1 MSVKALASQ
10 TVYYG
15 ISSIAAK
22 FINYLLTPYLTYNAL
37 FSVSDNG
44 KMSAV
49 YSLIPML
56 NILFTYGMESAYFR
70 FVNKSAS
77 PEETTNTTQITLLF
91 TTVVFSVGMWVATPW
106 LATVASLQAV
116 PALISLSI
124 VIIATDTLCAIPF
137 ARLRNEGRPLL
148 FAFIR
153 VSSILI
159 NIGAVLFFLSLCPPL
174 VTKNPQGWASY
185 FYNPATNP
193 VVYILLANIVQNI
206 VTLLLLQKWFWPTR
220 WQINTSLLKNMLWY
234 ALPMLVAG
242 LGGMVNETFDRLM
255 LGWWLPSTVDHD
267 VERGIYGACYKISL
281 FVTLFIQAF
290 RMGAEPFF
298 FKQAK
303 QANAPET
310 YAKVTYYFVLLMALI
325 FIAVVANM
333 PILQYFVAP
342 KYWRGLPIV
351 PILLLAN
358 ICLGIYYNLSVW
370 YKVTQH
376 VLYGT
381 YITFI
386 GCGITL
392 LVNYIGIPIFGFMA
406 CAVATLSCYSIMMFL
421 SYIWGQKKYPI
432 PYATKTLGAYLL
444 ASIVLV
450 VLLYTV
456 QQRATVW
463 VQLIAGWAVL
473 FAFTGFLLW
482 KERAEMKKLPLIGK
496 FLG

>member
-358 ICLGIYYNLSVW
+358 ICLGIY
-370 YKVTQH
+370 
-376 VLYGT
+376 
-381 YITFI
+381 
-386 GCGITL
+386 
-392 LVNYIGIPIFGFMA
+392 
-406 CAVATLSCYSIMMFL
+406 
-421 SYIWGQKKYPI
+421 
-432 PYATKTLGAYLL
+432 
-444 ASIVLV
+444 
-450 VLLYTV
+450 
-456 QQRATVW
+456 
-463 VQLIAGWAVL
+463 
-473 FAFTGFLLW
+473 
-482 KERAEMKKLPLIGK
+482 
-496 FLG
+496 

>member
-56 NILFTYGMESAYFR
+56 NIVFTYGMESAYFR
-70 FVNKSAS
+70 FVNKTAS
-77 PEETTNTTQITLLF
+77 PQETTNTTQITLLL
-91 TTVVFSVGMWVATPW
+91 TTILFSVGLWVATPW
-106 LATVASLQAV
+106 LATVASVQAV

-124 VIIATDTLCAIPF
+124 IIIATDTLCAIPF

-159 NIGAVLFFLSLCPPL
+159 NVGSVLFFLSFCPAL
-174 VTKNPQGWASY
+174 VAKNPHGWASY

-193 VVYILLANIVQNI
+193 VVYILLANIVQNV

-220 WQINTSLLKNMLWY
+220 WHIDVALLKNMLWY

-310 YAKVTYYFVLLMALI
+310 YAKVTYYFVVLMALI
-325 FIAVVANM
+325 FIAVMANM

-386 GCGITL
+386 GCCITL
-392 LVNYIGIPIFGFMA
+392 AVNYIGIPIFGFMA
-406 CAVATLSCYSIMMFL
+406 CAVATLACYSIMMVL
-421 SYIWGQKKYPI
+421 SYVWGQKKYPI
-432 PYATKTLGAYLL
+432 PYATKTLGTYLL
-444 ASIVLV
+444 VSIGSVA
-450 VLLYTV
+450 LLYTI
-456 QQRATVW
+456 QQQAVVW
-463 VQLIAGWAVL
+463 VQLVAGWLILLCFLGA
-473 FAFTGFLLW
+473 LLW